1 MLDPQIVVNLLPKLG
16 VGVDLVIHR
25 NWLIWNGSTLLRQL
39 RHMNRLAQE
48 AAIDHV
54 GVSCDD
60 LKDKTMRKPIS
71 SQPQQQSPS
80 ANTSWLDLEALARVE
95 VTSEDAA
102 HPIES
107 ALLTIGATGWRAESP
122 GEQTVRLLFEAP
134 QKLRRIRLLFR
145 EQKEA
150 RTQEFVLRW
159 SPTADGPSRDVVRQQ
174 YHFSPLGATEEFEEY
189 RVELEDV
196 TALELAIIPNLSGGS
211 YASLA
216 QLRLAGIG
224 E

>member
-1 MLDPQIVVNLLPKLG
+1 
-16 VGVDLVIHR
+16 
-25 NWLIWNGSTLLRQL
+25 
-39 RHMNRLAQE
+39 
-48 AAIDHV
+48 
-54 GVSCDD
+54 
-60 LKDKTMRKPIS
+60 MRKRIS
-71 SQPQQQSPS
+71 SHAQRESLS
-80 ANTSWLDLEALARVE
+80 ANTGWLDLEAIAQVE

-107 ALLTIGATGWRAESP
+107 ALLPVTATGWRAESP

-145 EQKEA
+145 EEKEA

-159 SPTADGPSRDVVRQQ
+159 SPTADGLSRDVVRQQ
-174 YHFSPLGATEEFEEY
+174 YHFSPSGTTEQIEEY

-196 TALELAIIPNLSGGS
+196 AALELTIIPNLSGGS

-216 QLRLAGIG
+216 QLRLA
-224 E
+224 